1 MHEMSI
7 AASMLD
13 VVLQAA
19 EQAGATR
26 VEAVEVEVG
35 ALKLVVP
42 EVLQVAWEAVR
53 ADTLADGAVLRIEE
67 IPARAE
73 CRQCGRQFEPDI
85 AYSFLCP
92 GCNRADVRIVR
103 GNDIVLRSVICEVDG
118 APSTS
123 GGTES

>member
-53 ADTLADGAVLRIEE
+53 ADTLADGAPLKIEE
-67 IPARAE
+67 IPAEAE
-73 CRQCGRQFEPDI
+73 CRQCGRHFEPDI

-92 GCNRADVRIVR
+92 GCNRADVRIVC
-103 GNDIVLRSVICEVDG
+103 GNDIVLKSVICEVNG

-123 GGTES
+123 AGTEP